1 MSLRSGRMAGMRKV
15 VKLLF
20 VLLALGLGVLAW
32 DVYQLRALQPPADRT
47 FEGFARAGKAATLLR
62 IDDAG
67 GRLYWLT
74 LPPKRVLVRDTA
86 PPVYAFDREGAL
98 VDWTPGGE
106 PGMISGSP
114 LYSRGRDATLET
126 ARAWL
131 KQVQETGDR
140 KGSP

>member
-1 MSLRSGRMAGMRKV
+1 MGGMRKF
-15 VKLLF
+15 VKVLF

-32 DVYQLRALQPPADRT
+32 DVYQLRSFQPPPDRS
-47 FEGFARAGKAATLLR
+47 FEGLTRAGRASTGFR

-67 GRLYWLT
+67 GRLYWIAP
-74 LPPKRVLVRDTA
+74 PPKRVLVRDA
-86 PPVYAFDREGAL
+86 EPAVYAFDRKGAL

-114 LYSRGRDATLET
+114 LRSRGREATLDQ

-131 KQVQETGDR
+131 KQPRPTR
-140 KGSP
+140 P